1 MTLNSFYVVR
11 TIRSASFN
19 DDVVSELLL
28 ELSRLAPDARL
39 ALRVLGMVKQMQDD
53 SKALEEVY
61 TSIMEGG
68 LALCPHSPSY
78 RSTHCDSAVS

>member
-1 MTLNSFYVVR
+1 MTINSFDLVR

-39 ALRVLGMVKQMQDD
+39 ALRALGMVQQMQDD

-68 LALCPHSPSY
+68 LALCPNSLGY
-78 RSTHCDSAVS
+78 RSAHCKI